1 MWRLATA
8 VAAISMAGATANGDA
23 GESVFRERD
32 LVVWLGAA
40 FIEQDQA
47 SGHVET
53 LLTMQHPGIDLR
65 FRNLGWSGDTVYA
78 HARSYFDGR
87 SFTEKWTENPPEEGF
102 ERLRAQLTDLKP
114 SLVVCCYG
122 AVAAFDGEAGLPV
135 FRKGYARL
143 LDMVRDSTG
152 ARVTLVSPPP
162 FENLG
167 PPLPDHGETN
177 RVLGLCRDIARE
189 LAKDRGL
196 GWADLFAALGEGH
209 KASGDGP
216 LTNNGLHFHEAGY
229 ARAAPVLAE
238 LLGCPPA
245 PVTVDADVALGE
257 IAFGE
262 ASAREIE
269 LRPDSIR
276 FELTA
281 TALPG
286 SPMGGVA
293 RRLRVRSLHPGN
305 YRVMIDGADLM
316 TVTAEHL
323 ARGVEVATG
332 PEFDQ
337 AERLRQVVVEKNR
350 LYFHRWRP
358 QNETY
363 LFGFRKHEQGQNAA
377 EIPQFD
383 PLVREREAFIAGL
396 NRPRTHRW
404 VVEPA
409 PR

>member
-1 MWRLATA
+1 MVA
-8 VAAISMAGATANGDA
+8 AAISTAGATVNGDA
-23 GESVFRERD
+23 EKTVFRDGD
-32 LVVWLGAA
+32 LVVLLGAA
-40 FIEQDQA
+40 FIEQEQA

-53 LLTMQHPGIDLR
+53 LLTIQHPGIDLR

-87 SFTEKWTENPPEEGF
+87 SFTEKWIENPPEEGF
-102 ERLRAQLTDLKP
+102 ERLRAQLAELKP
-114 SLVVCCYG
+114 TLVVCCYG

-135 FRKGYARL
+135 FRKGYARM

-162 FENLG
+162 FENVG

-177 RVLGLCRDIARE
+177 RILGLCRDASRE
-189 LAKDRGL
+189 LAQERGL
-196 GWADLFAALGEGH
+196 GWADLFEALGEGQATPENGRFTH
-209 KASGDGP
+209 
-216 LTNNGLHFHEAGY
+216 NGLLFHEPGY
-229 ARAAPVLAE
+229 ARVAPVLAG
-238 LLGCPPA
+238 LLGCPPVPA
-245 PVTVDADVALGE
+245 TVDADVARGE
-257 IAFGE
+257 IAFGG
-262 ASAREIE
+262 ATAREIE
-269 LRPDSIR
+269 LREDSIR

-281 TALPG
+281 PALPG
-286 SPMGGVA
+286 SPMGGA
-293 RRLRVRSLHPGN
+293 TRQLRVRSLSPGE
-305 YRVMIDGADLM
+305 YRVLVDGANLM

-323 ARGVEVATG
+323 ERGIEVATG

-377 EIPQFD
+377 EVPQFD
-383 PLVREREAFIAGL
+383 PLVREREALIAGL

-409 PR
+409 SR